1 MISKL
6 NLANKN
12 DEFIKKYMKV
22 VDFYTIHC
30 FFLMYFVQKVFLGVF
45 TLSGICKSLTEY

>member
-1 MISKL
+1 MFTLLSEL
-6 NLANKN
+6 NLVNKN

-30 FFLMYFVQKVFLGVF
+30 FFLMYFGQKVFLGAF
-45 TLSGICKSLTEY
+45 ITPQ